1 MLTTFKE
8 YVKLLETLHNGI
20 RQTLVDLPPE
30 ALDWKAGPDMNS
42 LGVLATHLAGSER
55 YWIGTVAGEDP
66 LPRNRDAEFETGGVG
81 VDMLLAL
88 LDEALANS
96 KLTLAQL
103 TPLHLDENRG
113 APRDEREVTVAW
125 ALLHALEH
133 TALHLGH
140 MQLTRQL
147 WDGRQENSS
156 QGS

>member
-8 YVKLLETLHNGI
+8 YAKLLENLHTGI

-30 ALDWKAGPDMNS
+30 ALDWKAGPGMNS
-42 LGVLATHLAGSER
+42 LGVLAAHTAGAER
-55 YWIGTVAGEDP
+55 YWIGTVAGGD
-66 LPRNRDAEFETGGVG
+66 LLARNRDAEFETGGVG
-81 VDMLLAL
+81 VDMLQAW
-88 LDEALANS
+88 LDEALAHS

-103 TPLHLDENRG
+103 TPLHLDEIRI

-147 WDGRQENSS
+147 WDNRE
-156 QGS
+156 